1 MNRLFSASS
10 VALGLLA
17 CVGCGSSGEDN
28 EGASGSGGS
37 GASATGGASSGGSG
51 NAASG
56 GASGNGGSAT
66 GGSSGSGGQNPCGA
80 PGGPSDTPR
89 VDCVSGALVD
99 GSEIT
104 IVGAGFGDAGPEVV
118 LFDDFEKGTV
128 GQVIE
133 TGPGSAQVGEW
144 AALNGGDPV
153 YGDEY
158 VVSGTKSFKS
168 DFTVD
173 SNQQAFADLPSGT
186 TEIFYSWW
194 QYVPVGHN
202 FPGEGNVDLLNW
214 KVIWLLGQDS
224 ISGGTAD
231 DDIFFAFLGDGAGPT
246 TTFGGNCSVY
256 TEGSIWPDVST
267 HKGEWKRFAVWDR
280 GRTDATGGVKI
291 WDLSD
296 AQGLRQVVD
305 EENVQ
310 TLPTDCGAAPH
321 QWERVAFNGY
331 GRSTPAPS
339 NPHLDDFYVAVG
351 PQAQARVE
359 IGNAA
364 TYEACT
370 KIALATPTAW
380 NDGGITVTFR
390 SGPLTA
396 SDTVYLYVHD
406 GEGNGNSQGFP
417 VGF

>member
-1 MNRLFSASS
+1 MNDRFLLSS

-17 CVGCGSSGEDN
+17 CVGCGSSGDDAK
-28 EGASGSGGS
+28 GSSGSGGTSTGGTAS
-37 GASATGGASSGGSG
+37 GGTGNAATGGSSG
-51 NAASG
+51 AG
-56 GASGNGGSAT
+56 GTAT
-66 GGSSGSGGQNPCGA
+66 GGSSGSGGVNGCGT
-80 PGGPSDTPR
+80 PDGGASDTPR
-89 VDCVSGALVD
+89 IDCVSGALVD

-104 IVGAGFGDAGPEVV
+104 IVGAGFGDEGPQVV
-118 LFDDFEKGTV
+118 IFDDFEKGTV
-128 GQVIE
+128 GQVIQ
-133 TGPGSAQVGEW
+133 TGSGSAQIGEW

-202 FPGEGNVDLLNW
+202 FPGEGNPDLLNW
-214 KVIWLLGQDS
+214 KVIWLLGDDS

-231 DDIFFAFLGDGAGPT
+231 DDLFFAFLGDGAGPT

-256 TEGSIWPDVST
+256 TNGSIWPDVAT
-267 HKGEWKRFAVWDR
+267 QKGEWKRFAVWDR
-280 GRTDATGGVKI
+280 GRTDSTGGVKI
-291 WDLSD
+291 WDLSPSM
-296 AQGLRQVVD
+296 GLRQVVNEVD
-305 EENVQ
+305 VQ

-359 IGNAA
+359 LGNAA
-364 TYEACT
+364 TYEDCT

-380 NDGGITVTFR
+380 NESGISATFR
-390 SGPLTA
+390 SGPLTG
-396 SDTVYLYVHD
+396 SDAVYLYVHD
-406 GEGNGNSQGFP
+406 GEGNGNSEGFP
-417 VGF
+417 VSF